1 MKFKIGDE
9 VLVEGII
16 HGANYNLG
24 TIVRIDERTFEPRF
38 IYEVKYTHLV
48 MNNTGYADRYLI
60 PATDLAK
67 LLLLT
72 EET

>member
-24 TIVRIDERTFEPRF
+24 TIVRIHDRTFEPRF

-48 MNNTGYADRYLI
+48 MNNTRCADWCLL